1 MDGCK
6 GLKKMLTSLLEEEEE
21 YLELLL
27 LLQWLQ
33 L

>member
-27 LLQWLQ
+27 LQWLQ